1 MGGWFVRGEY
11 LFAKMQDRLAQGDKD
26 DNRIQ
31 KGGTPAWEIVNL
43 QAGFD
48 TKHVGIN
55 LRLENL
61 LDEDYRTHG
70 SGING
75 AGRSAWLTLTGR
87 F

>member
-1 MGGWFVRGEY
+1 MATIY
-11 LFAKMQDRLAQGDKD
+11 
-26 DNRIQ
+26 
-31 KGGTPAWEIVNL
+31 
-43 QAGFD
+43 AGFEV
-48 TKHVGIN
+48 KHIGLN

-61 LDEDYRTHG
+61 FDEDYRTHG